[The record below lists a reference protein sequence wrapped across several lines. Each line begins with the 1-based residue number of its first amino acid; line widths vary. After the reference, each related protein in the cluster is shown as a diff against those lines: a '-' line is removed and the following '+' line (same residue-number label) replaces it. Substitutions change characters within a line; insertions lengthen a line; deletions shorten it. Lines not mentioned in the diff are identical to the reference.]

1 MENIEAGVSWI
12 LSVSC
17 WRNWIRVEP
26 FILFRFYHI
35 LWHDFRV
42 YFITGVSPSQWSHS
56 GLALVQVPTST
67 GNAQWAQHHTL
78 NPAPPPHL
86 SKPTIFSITI
96 ARLSEP
102 ITWDAGVRSVKHG
115 SGWGVV
121 YFSSMY
127 VYVDLHLFGWV
138 FKVPGPAGLERACR
152 SCVGSIL
159 TPVLCL
165 APSHQQKSLR
175 KVSLGLKL
183 LYLIPSCILYNYLVC
198 STSIT

>member
-1 MENIEAGVSWI
+1 MDPFSFLLKELNLRLTIHPVSF
-12 LSVSC
+12 LSHFMT
-17 WRNWIRVEP
+17 W
-26 FILFRFYHI
+26 FQGLFYH
-35 LWHDFRV
+35 WCEP
-42 YFITGVSPSQWSHS
+42 ITVVTQWSCSGPGSDLNWQCTVGTASHS
-56 GLALVQVPTST
+56 EPCAT
-67 GNAQWAQHHTL
+67 A
-78 NPAPPPHL
+78 PHL

-121 YFSSMY
+121 YFSSML

-183 LYLIPSCILYNYLVC
+183 LYLIPKSILYNYLVC
-198 STSIT
+198 STAIT

>member
-1 MENIEAGVSWI
+1 MV
-12 LSVSC
+12 
-17 WRNWIRVEP
+17 
-26 FILFRFYHI
+26 
-35 LWHDFRV
+35 
-42 YFITGVSPSQWSHS
+42 TQWSCSGPGSDLNWQCTVGTASHS
-56 GLALVQVPTST
+56 EPCATST
-67 GNAQWAQHHTL
+67 PLKTNNFLNNDCEAIGANNLGCGSAQCETWL
-78 NPAPPPHL
+78 
-86 SKPTIFSITI
+86 
-96 ARLSEP
+96 RL
-102 ITWDAGVRSVKHG
+102 GL
-115 SGWGVV
+115 V